1 MIKNTYDAIV
11 VGAGMSG
18 GWAAKEFCDQGIK
31 TLLLERG
38 PNVEH
43 IKDYPPY
50 IINRCLSGHLDCVLF
65 ANEMNRYHFLDK
77 DMQYNFYINILRKRK
92 RFSPWVRKEKVSD
105 LEFVKSYYGYNN
117 EKASQALKILSNE
130 QLDYIKQKLDTGGK
144 R

>member
-43 IKDYPPY
+43 IKDYPTANTMPWEFKHRRRLTEKEIKENP
-50 IINRCLSGHLDCVLF
+50 IISKCYAFKEDSK
-65 ANEMNRYHFLDK
+65 HF
-77 DMQYNFYINILRKRK
+77 
-92 RFSPWVRKEKVSD
+92 
-105 LEFVKSYYGYNN
+105 FVKDDHHKYIQKKPFK
-117 EKASQALKILSNE
+117 KAGKFQSSSRRRTSFLTAKTPTSQ
-130 QLDYIKQKLDTGGK
+130 D
-144 R
+144 